1 VSNIEY
7 DPKTGKYKAELDGS
21 EIGYFDNYFD
31 ADVALEK
38 EKGKQRNENCNSS
51 G

>member
-1 VSNIEY
+1 MSNIEY
-7 DPKTGKYKAELDGS
+7 DPKTGKYRTELDGKV
-21 EIGYFDNYFD
+21 IGYFDNYFD

-38 EKGKQRNENCNSS
+38 EKEKNENCYSS